1 MKNKIDAIKNKIKK
15 TALKYQRDLNL
26 IHLVTVSKT
35 MSREKVKLAIDA
47 GAAILGESYINEA
60 REKTDALK
68 AYNVSWHFIGHLQSN
83 KAKHAVGLFDLIHS
97 VDSMKLVKEIDKQ
110 AKKKKIIQN
119 ILIQVNI
126 SNETTKSGIELISAE
141 DFLKEAALFKNIS
154 IKGLMTIPPFFDD
167 QEKARPFF
175 KALRQLKETIN
186 LKKIP
191 YITLTELSMGMTN
204 DYEVAIEEGATYVRI
219 GTAIFGQRT

>member
-15 TALKYQRDLNL
+15 TALKCQRDLNL
-26 IHLVTVSKT
+26 IHLVAVSKT
-35 MSREKVKLAIDA
+35 MSIEKVKQAIDA

-154 IKGLMTIPPFFDD
+154 IKGLMTMPPFFDD

-191 YITLTELSMGMTN
+191 NITLTELSMGMTN
-204 DYEVAIEEGATYVRI
+204 DYEVAIEEGATYIRI